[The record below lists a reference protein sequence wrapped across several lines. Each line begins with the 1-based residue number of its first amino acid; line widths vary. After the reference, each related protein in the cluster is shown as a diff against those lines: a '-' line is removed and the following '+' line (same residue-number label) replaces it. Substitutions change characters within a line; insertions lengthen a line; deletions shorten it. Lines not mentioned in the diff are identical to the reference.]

1 MTMDSPADDEAA
13 GEGSGLTTAG
23 VPDFFDGKDPEQFT
37 KDYFDLRMAQGATRE
52 DIAGESLNIRARA
65 AMAGDKRVIVES

>member
-1 MTMDSPADDEAA
+1 MTMDSPTGDEGAE
-13 GEGSGLTTAG
+13 EGSGLTTAG
-23 VPDFFDGKDPEQFT
+23 VPDFFDGKEPEQFT

-52 DIAGESLNIRARA
+52 AIAGEALNIRAQA